1 MENRKIR
8 QLEEKK
14 LKLEILNIALQ
25 VILKIVSIISVIIT
39 VIKYIF

>member
-1 MENRKIR
+1 MENRKTR

-14 LKLEILNIALQ
+14 LKLEILNIILQ
-25 VILKIVSIISVIIT
+25 ITLKIVSIVSIIIS